1 MTLAAA
7 SLKVLFFLTRSMGA
21 PPQLFLGMVLL
32 SVVYLF
38 FLLTFPKWVAERKQ
52 EGPTTR
58 GQWKAVKWVGDVAA
72 PY

>member
-7 SLKVLFFLTRSMGA
+7 ALKVLFVLTRSMGA

-38 FLLTFPKWVAERKQ
+38 FCLHSQNGLLRGSRKDRQ
-52 EGPTTR
+52 QGANGR
-58 GQWKAVKWVGDVAA
+58 R
-72 PY
+72 